1 MSYKWFIAKRY
12 ISSSRKSR
20 FISFITG
27 FSIVGVTL
35 GTAALIIT
43 LSILGGFEKEIKE
56 KVFGFM
62 THIQVQGFQGQPL
75 FNYQRS
81 IALVKEKVP
90 NVQNISPFVAKEA
103 MIRAGDNVDGIFLKG
118 ISVDSDASN
127 INLYIKEGKYLSKN
141 ISDKSEIVIGKKL
154 ARKLDVGVGDKVI
167 VFGLPSGQVSYQPRA
182 SVFFVTGIFE
192 SGMAEYDDLYAF
204 TNLTDAQRL
213 FGLGESV
220 LGFDVVVD
228 SIPKAITIA
237 NQIQEVLEYPHYV
250 RTAAQ
255 LYRNL
260 FAWIELQ
267 KKPAPILLGLIVIVA
282 IVNIIGTLLMMVL
295 ERTQDIGIL
304 KSLGSSAADIQKIF
318 LIQGMFIAGIGV
330 AIGNLLAFVLCYL
343 QLELQFFSLPSDI
356 YFMSTVP
363 ILLKW
368 ENFVIVSAIVLLLC
382 FVSSLLPSKA
392 AAKLDA
398 VTTLRFR

>member
-27 FSIVGVTL
+27 FSIIGVTL

-62 THIQVQGFQGQPL
+62 THIQVQGFHGQPL
-75 FNYQRS
+75 FNYQKT

-90 NVQNISPFVAKEA
+90 DVRSISPFVAKEA
-103 MIRAGDNVDGIFLKG
+103 MIRAGDNVDGILLKG
-118 ISVDSDASN
+118 IEAETDPSKIKSF
-127 INLYIKEGKYLSKN
+127 IKEGNYLSKN
-141 ISDKSEIVIGKKL
+141 KSDNSEIVIGKKL

-167 VFGLPSGQVSYQPRA
+167 VFGLPSGEVSYQPRA

-204 TNLTDAQRL
+204 THLTDAQRL
-213 FGLGESV
+213 FGLGESILGYDV
-220 LGFDVVVD
+220 LVD
-228 SIPKAITIA
+228 SIPEAKTIA
-237 NQIQEVLEYPHYV
+237 SQIQEVLEYPHYAQ
-250 RTAAQ
+250 AASQ

-267 KKPAPILLGLIVIVA
+267 KKPAPIFLGLIVIVA

-304 KSLGSSAADIQKIF
+304 KSLGSSASDIQKIF

-330 AIGNLLAFVLCYL
+330 AMGNLLAFALCYL

-356 YFMSTVP
+356 YFMNTVP

-368 ENFVIVSAIVLLLC
+368 ENFVIVSAVVLLLC
-382 FVSSLLPSKA
+382 FLSSLLPSKA